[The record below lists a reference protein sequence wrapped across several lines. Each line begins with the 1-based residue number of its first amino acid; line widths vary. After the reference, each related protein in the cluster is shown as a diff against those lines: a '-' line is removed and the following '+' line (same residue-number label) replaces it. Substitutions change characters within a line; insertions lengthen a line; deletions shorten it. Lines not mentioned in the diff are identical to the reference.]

1 MNDLPNSSEQAP
13 ASDAPSSLKASFL
26 PESAKSGSLQK
37 ITMAA
42 CALLALLLA
51 AQWWTSQSETSAL
64 REELARRLQVG
75 DTTNIEARHL
85 ASSAQDGIKDLQAK
99 VVALEGK
106 QAETQS
112 QQLALAQ
119 MYQDMS
125 KNRDDWALA
134 EVEQVLSTAGQQL
147 QLSGNVQGALIA
159 LQNADRSLARLDKPQ
174 FVPIRR
180 AIAKDIERLKSL
192 PSVDL
197 TGIALRLDSVIG
209 QVDKLPLF
217 ADEKPVVV
225 VVQPKGRPTAASTK
239 EDASAA
245 KVGSEK
251 GRIVAEWWQSAQNKW
266 QSWSSEMWGEFKQ
279 LVRVRSVEAP
289 DALLVSPNQAYFIRE
304 NMKLRLL
311 NARMAL
317 LSRNEATF
325 RSDIVA
331 AQDAIGKYF
340 DTLAKQTQ
348 SAQAILK
355 QVQGS
360 DLVIEMPALESL
372 NAIYSYKTKS

>member
-1 MNDLPNSSEQAP
+1 MSELPNSSEQAQV
-13 ASDAPSSLKASFL
+13 SNGQPSSAETVAQQDNK
-26 PESAKSGSLQK
+26 QK
-37 ITMAA
+37 LWQKLMSAA
-42 CALLALLLA
+42 CVALALLLLL
-51 AQWWTSQSETSAL
+51 QWWSSYSEIGSL

-75 DTTNIEARHL
+75 DSTNTEAKQL
-85 ASSAQDGIKDLQAK
+85 ASSAQEGIKDLQAK
-99 VVALEGK
+99 VAALEAR

-134 EVEQVLSTAGQQL
+134 EVEQVLSTAAQQL

-159 LQNADRSLARLDKPQ
+159 LQNADRSLARLDRPQ
-174 FVPIRR
+174 FVLVRR
-180 AIAKDIERLKSL
+180 AIARDIDKLRAL
-192 PSVDL
+192 PNVDV
-197 TGIALRLDSVIG
+197 TGIALRLDSVIS
-209 QVDKLPLF
+209 QIDKLPLY
-217 ADEKPVVV
+217 ADEKPVVAA
-225 VVQPKGRPTAASTK
+225 VQPKVRAAERPKTDDS
-239 EDASAA
+239 ASAA
-245 KVGSEK
+245 KTERNG
-251 GRIVAEWWQSAQNKW
+251 VAADWWQGVQNKW
-266 QSWSSEMWGEFKQ
+266 QSLSSEIWGEFRQ
-279 LVRVRSVEAP
+279 LIRVRSVDEP
-289 DALLVSPNQAYFIRE
+289 DALMLSPNQAYFIRE

-331 AQDAIGKYF
+331 AQDAVGKYF

-348 SAQAILK
+348 AVQALLK

-360 DLVIEMPALESL
+360 DLVIQMPALESL
-372 NAIYSYKTKS
+372 NAINSHKSKG